1 MEDELKSW
9 DGRPLDW
16 RNKPT
21 DRFVL
26 RWIKRYLS
34 APVSALL
41 NRVPGVGPW
50 MATAAS
56 ALAGTAAGVTLA
68 LGYGWQAG
76 AVAAAA
82 QILDGVDGQLA
93 RLKGISNPGGA
104 FLDSALDRVSDG
116 ALVLGTIIY
125 VVRRPPLFAYYFP
138 AVLALG
144 FIAVVA
150 SGLVSYSGARAGE
163 LGLKL
168 PAKPTLASKGT
179 RVTVIVLCALAAALW
194 EYAPA
199 AALLYLAI
207 HPTAAVVNR
216 ILTVNRNRGV
226 TTRANR
232 N

>member
-1 MEDELKSW
+1 MEEDLKSW

-26 RWIKRYLS
+26 RWTKRYLS
-34 APVSALL
+34 APVALL
-41 NRVPGVGPW
+41 FNRIPGVRPW

-56 ALAGTAAGVTLA
+56 ASLGAAAGVVLA
-68 LGYGWQAG
+68 LGHGWQAG
-76 AVAAAA
+76 LVAAAA
-82 QILDGVDGQLA
+82 QILDGADGQLA
-93 RLKGISNPGGA
+93 RLKGISSPGGA
-104 FLDSALDRVSDG
+104 FLDSALDRVVDG
-116 ALVLGTIIY
+116 ALILGTIIY
-125 VVRRPPLFAYYFP
+125 LVRQPPPFAYYVP
-138 AVLALG
+138 AALAFG
-144 FIAVVA
+144 AVAVVA

-179 RVTVIVLCALAAALW
+179 RVAVIVLCALAAALW
-194 EYAPA
+194 EYAPL

-216 ILTVNRNRGV
+216 IITVSRNNRTGHPPKRG
-226 TTRANR
+226 
-232 N
+232 

>member
-1 MEDELKSW
+1 MADELKSW

-16 RNKPT
+16 RNKAT

-34 APVSALL
+34 APVSLLL
-41 NRVPGVGPW
+41 NRVPGSRPW

-56 ALAGTAAGVTLA
+56 ALSGTAAGVIFA

-76 AVAAAA
+76 VVAAAA

-93 RLKGISNPGGA
+93 RLKGTSSPRGA
-104 FLDSALDRVSDG
+104 YLDSVLDRVVDG
-116 ALVLGTIIY
+116 AMVLGTIIY
-125 VVRRPPLFAYYFP
+125 LVRTPLPYAYYLP

-144 FIAVVA
+144 FVAVVA
-150 SGLVSYSGARAGE
+150 SNLVSYSGARAGE

-179 RVTVIVLCALAAALW
+179 RMVVMVLCALATYFW
-194 EYAPA
+194 TYAPLV
-199 AALLYLAI
+199 ALAYLAAY
-207 HPTAAVVNR
+207 PAATVINR
-216 ILTVNRNRGV
+216 VA
-226 TTRANR
+226 RAR
-232 N
+232 LPAE

>member
-1 MEDELKSW
+1 MNNPNISW
-9 DGRPLDW
+9 DGQQLDW

-34 APVSALL
+34 APVSSLL
-41 NRVPGVGPW
+41 NRVPGVRPW

-56 ALAGTAAGVTLA
+56 ALAGTAAGVILA

-76 AVAAAA
+76 VVAAAA

-93 RLKGISNPGGA
+93 RLKGVSSPGGA
-104 FLDSALDRVSDG
+104 LLDSVLDRVVDG
-116 ALVLGTIIY
+116 ALVLGTVIY
-125 VVRRPPLFAYYFP
+125 LVRRPPPFAYYVP
-138 AVLALG
+138 AVLAFG
-144 FIAVVA
+144 FVAVVA

-179 RVTVIVLCALAAALW
+179 RVTVIVLCALATALW
-194 EYAPA
+194 EYALL

-207 HPTAAVVNR
+207 HPSAAIVNR
-216 ILTVNRNRGV
+216 ILTISRNRGV
-226 TTRANR
+226 TTRASR

>member
-1 MEDELKSW
+1 MVDGPESW

-16 RNKPT
+16 RNKAT

-34 APVSALL
+34 APVSLLL
-41 NRVPGVGPW
+41 NRVPGVRPW

-56 ALAGTAAGVTLA
+56 AAAGTAAGAVLA

-76 AVAAAA
+76 LVAAAA

-93 RLKGISNPGGA
+93 RLKGTSSPGGA
-104 FLDSALDRVSDG
+104 FLDSVLDRVADG
-116 ALVLGTIIY
+116 AMTLGTVIY
-125 VVRRPPLFAYYFP
+125 LARAPLPFAAYLP

-144 FIAVVA
+144 FVAVVA
-150 SGLVSYSGARAGE
+150 SNLVSYSGARAGE

-168 PAKPTLASKGT
+168 PARPTLASKGT
-179 RVTVIVLCALAAALW
+179 RMTVIVLCSFATLFW
-194 EYAPA
+194 EYAPLI
-199 AALLYLAI
+199 ALIYLAG

-216 ILTVNRNRGV
+216 LVVAGRNGGE
-226 TTRANR
+226 
-232 N
+232 